1 MHFAKT
7 IDKRSYFKTSGR
19 AQILISDHLTKR
31 QIKLS
36 IFSAFYFDFF
46 FNHFRV
52 LQHYSYRIMRP
63 SIENDT

>member
-7 IDKRSYFKTSGR
+7 IDKRSYFKTSVR

-36 IFSAFYFDFF
+36 IFSAFYFNFF
-46 FNHFRV
+46 LIISEF
-52 LQHYSYRIMRP
+52 YSTILT
-63 SIENDT
+63 E